1 MVTRGAEKGREMG
14 WEGRGGEEESGRH
27 LPKDAGGGGC
37 DKGKNSH

>member
-1 MVTRGAEKGREMG
+1 MVTRGTENGREKGVR
-14 WEGRGGEEESGRH
+14 GREEESGRY